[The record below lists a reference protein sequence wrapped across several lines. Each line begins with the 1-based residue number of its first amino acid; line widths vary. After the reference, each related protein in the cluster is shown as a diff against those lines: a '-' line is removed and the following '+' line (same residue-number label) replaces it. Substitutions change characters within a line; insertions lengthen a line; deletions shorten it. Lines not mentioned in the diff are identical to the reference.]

1 MAEMITAAE
10 ANRNFSRC
18 LREVREGASFVIT
31 SHGRPIA
38 RLTPIV
44 AEDDAAEAARARLIA
59 RLREL
64 PLAHLGTF
72 TRDMAYDDVDVE

>member
-1 MAEMITAAE
+1 MTETITAAE

-18 LREVREGASFVIT
+18 LREARDGTTFIIT

-38 RLTPIV
+38 RLEPINA
-44 AEDDAAEAARARLIA
+44 AEEAAEAARARVIA

-64 PLAHLGTF
+64 PPAHLGAF
-72 TRDMAYDDVDVE
+72 TRDMAYDDAE